1 MGQLRTTNKRHK
13 RALTARQNP
22 GKPAQ
27 ASKGTTTPQKEK
39 A

>member
-1 MGQLRTTNKRHK
+1 MGQLRTTNKRHQ

-22 GKPAQ
+22 KKPAQ
-27 ASKGTTTPQKEK
+27 DSKEAGTPPKEK